1 MNIRKADN
9 MNKKSFFLLL
19 AMLTLNLTACSDS
32 AEEAQ
37 QMTTAAPNNYT
48 AVSTDT
54 TVSGEVTAIAG
65 NYVTLALGTVEE
77 NKDDNSDNNNSDD
90 KSGDNSDM
98 KSDFPDAPNNDGS
111 GTPPEM
117 PDGNMPSGDM
127 PTGDM
132 PTGDMPEMPSGDFS
146 APDGAGFG
154 KGGRKSASITK
165 SGEESSYI
173 IPVGMTIDGLSGR
186 SSDYSGITVGTILTL
201 TVSEDGTVRAASAE

>member
-19 AMLTLNLTACSDS
+19 ALLTLNLTACSDS
-32 AEEAQ
+32 AEETQ
-37 QMTTAAPNNYT
+37 QITPAAPNNYT

-77 NKDDNSDNNNSDD
+77 NKDDSDNSNSDD
-90 KSGDNSDM
+90 KSDGNYDMPSDL
-98 KSDFPDAPNNDGS
+98 PDAPNNDGN

-127 PTGDM
+127 P
-132 PTGDMPEMPSGDFS
+132 EMPSGDMN

-154 KGGRKSASITK
+154 RGGRKSASITK
-165 SGEESSYI
+165 SGEESSYM
-173 IPVGMTIDGLSGR
+173 IPVGMTIAGLSGR

>member
-19 AMLTLNLTACSDS
+19 ALLTLNLTACSDS
-32 AEEAQ
+32 AEETQ
-37 QMTTAAPNNYT
+37 QITTAAPNNYT

-77 NKDDNSDNNNSDD
+77 NKDDSDNSNSDD
-90 KSGDNSDM
+90 KSDGNYDM
-98 KSDFPDAPNNDGS
+98 PSERPDAPNNDGN

-127 PTGDM
+127 P
-132 PTGDMPEMPSGDFS
+132 EMPSGDMN

-154 KGGRKSASITK
+154 RGGRKSASITK

-173 IPVGMTIDGLSGR
+173 IPVGMTIAGLSGR

>member
-1 MNIRKADN
+1 

-19 AMLTLNLTACSDS
+19 ALLTLNLTACSDS
-32 AEEAQ
+32 AEETQ
-37 QMTTAAPNNYT
+37 QITTAAPNNYT

-77 NKDDNSDNNNSDD
+77 NKDDSDNSNPDD
-90 KSGDNSDM
+90 KSDGNYDMLSDL
-98 KSDFPDAPNNDGS
+98 PDAPNNDGN

-127 PTGDM
+127 PEMSSGDM
-132 PTGDMPEMPSGDFS
+132 NAT
-146 APDGAGFG
+146 DGAGFG
-154 KGGRKSASITK
+154 RGGRKSASITK
-165 SGEESSYI
+165 SGEESSYM
-173 IPVGMTIDGLSGR
+173 IPVGMTIAGLSGR

>member
-19 AMLTLNLTACSDS
+19 ALLTLNLTACSDS
-32 AEEAQ
+32 AEETQ
-37 QMTTAAPNNYT
+37 QITTAAPNTYT

-77 NKDDNSDNNNSDD
+77 NKDDSDNSNYDMPSDL
-90 KSGDNSDM
+90 
-98 KSDFPDAPNNDGS
+98 PDAPNNDGN

-127 PTGDM
+127 PS
-132 PTGDMPEMPSGDFS
+132 GDMPEMPSGDMN

-154 KGGRKSASITK
+154 RGGRKSASITK
-165 SGEESSYI
+165 SGEESSYM
-173 IPVGMTIDGLSGR
+173 IPVGMTIAGLSGR

>member
-19 AMLTLNLTACSDS
+19 ALLTLNLTACSDS
-32 AEEAQ
+32 AEETQ
-37 QMTTAAPNNYT
+37 QITTAAPNNYT

-77 NKDDNSDNNNSDD
+77 NKDDSDNRHSDD
-90 KSGDNSDM
+90 KSDGNYDMPSDL
-98 KSDFPDAPNNDGS
+98 PDAPNNDGN

-127 PTGDM
+127 P
-132 PTGDMPEMPSGDFS
+132 EMPSGDMN

-154 KGGRKSASITK
+154 RGGRKSASITK
-165 SGEESSYI
+165 SGEESSYM
-173 IPVGMTIDGLSGR
+173 IPVGMTIAGLSGR

>member
-19 AMLTLNLTACSDS
+19 ALLTLNLTACSDS
-32 AEEAQ
+32 AEETQ
-37 QMTTAAPNNYT
+37 QITTAAPNNYT
-48 AVSTDT
+48 AVSIDT

-77 NKDDNSDNNNSDD
+77 NKDDSDNSHSDD
-90 KSGDNSDM
+90 KSDGNYDMPSDL
-98 KSDFPDAPNNDGS
+98 PDAPNNDGN

-127 PTGDM
+127 P
-132 PTGDMPEMPSGDFS
+132 EMPSDDMN

-154 KGGRKSASITK
+154 RGGRKSASITK
-165 SGEESSYI
+165 SGEESSYM
-173 IPVGMTIDGLSGR
+173 IPVGMTIAGLSGR

>member
-77 NKDDNSDNNNSDD
+77 NKDDNSDNNTSDD

-111 GTPPEM
+111 GTP
-117 PDGNMPSGDM
+117 
-127 PTGDM
+127 
-132 PTGDMPEMPSGDFS
+132 PEMPSGDFS

-165 SGEESSYI
+165 SGEESSYM

>member
-19 AMLTLNLTACSDS
+19 AILTLNLTACSDS

-98 KSDFPDAPNNDGS
+98 KSDFPDTPNNVGS
-111 GTPPEM
+111 GTP
-117 PDGNMPSGDM
+117 
-127 PTGDM
+127 
-132 PTGDMPEMPSGDFS
+132 PEMPSGDFS

>member
-19 AMLTLNLTACSDS
+19 ALLTLNLTACSDS
-32 AEEAQ
+32 AEEPQ
-37 QMTTAAPNNYT
+37 QITTAAPNNYT

-77 NKDDNSDNNNSDD
+77 NKDDSDNSNSDD
-90 KSGDNSDM
+90 KSDGNYDMPSDL
-98 KSDFPDAPNNDGS
+98 PDAPNNDGN

-127 PTGDM
+127 P
-132 PTGDMPEMPSGDFS
+132 EMPSGDMN

-154 KGGRKSASITK
+154 RGGRKSASITK
-165 SGEESSYI
+165 SGEESSYM
-173 IPVGMTIDGLSGR
+173 IPVGMTIAGLSGR

>member
-1 MNIRKADN
+1 

-19 AMLTLNLTACSDS
+19 ALLTLNLTACSDS
-32 AEEAQ
+32 AEENQ
-37 QMTTAAPNNYT
+37 QITTAAPNNYT

-77 NKDDNSDNNNSDD
+77 NKDDSDNSNSDD
-90 KSGDNSDM
+90 KSDGNYDMPSDL
-98 KSDFPDAPNNDGS
+98 PDAPNNDGN

-127 PTGDM
+127 P
-132 PTGDMPEMPSGDFS
+132 EMPSGDMN

-154 KGGRKSASITK
+154 RGGRKSASITK
-165 SGEESSYI
+165 SGEESSYM
-173 IPVGMTIDGLSGR
+173 IPVGMTIAGLSGR

>member
-19 AMLTLNLTACSDS
+19 ALLTLNLTACSDS
-32 AEEAQ
+32 AEETQ
-37 QMTTAAPNNYT
+37 QITTAAPNNYT
-48 AVSTDT
+48 AISTDT

-77 NKDDNSDNNNSDD
+77 NKDDSDNSNSDD
-90 KSGDNSDM
+90 KSDGNYDMPSDL
-98 KSDFPDAPNNDGS
+98 PDAPNNDGN

-127 PTGDM
+127 P
-132 PTGDMPEMPSGDFS
+132 EMPSGDMN

-154 KGGRKSASITK
+154 RGGRKSASITK

-173 IPVGMTIDGLSGR
+173 IPVGMTIAGLSGR

>member
-19 AMLTLNLTACSDS
+19 ALLTLNLTACSDS
-32 AEEAQ
+32 AEETQ
-37 QMTTAAPNNYT
+37 QITTAAPNNYT

-77 NKDDNSDNNNSDD
+77 NKDDSDNSNSDD
-90 KSGDNSDM
+90 KSDGNYDMPSDLH
-98 KSDFPDAPNNDGS
+98 DAPNNDGN

-127 PTGDM
+127 P
-132 PTGDMPEMPSGDFS
+132 EMPSGDMN

-154 KGGRKSASITK
+154 RGGRKNASITK
-165 SGEESSYI
+165 SGEESSYM
-173 IPVGMTIDGLSGR
+173 IPVGMTIAGLSGH
-186 SSDYSGITVGTILTL
+186 SSDYSGITVGTLLTL

>member
-19 AMLTLNLTACSDS
+19 ALLTLNLTACSDS
-32 AEEAQ
+32 AEETQ
-37 QMTTAAPNNYT
+37 QITTAAPNNYT
-48 AVSTDT
+48 AISTDT

-77 NKDDNSDNNNSDD
+77 NKDDSDNSNSDD
-90 KSGDNSDM
+90 KSDGNYDMPSDL
-98 KSDFPDAPNNDGS
+98 PDAPNNDGN

-117 PDGNMPSGDM
+117 PDGNMPSGDI
-127 PTGDM
+127 
-132 PTGDMPEMPSGDFS
+132 PEMPSGDMN

-154 KGGRKSASITK
+154 RGGRKSASITK
-165 SGEESSYI
+165 SGEESSYM
-173 IPVGMTIDGLSGR
+173 IPVGMTIAGLSGR

>member
-19 AMLTLNLTACSDS
+19 ALLTLNLTACSDS
-32 AEEAQ
+32 AEETQ
-37 QMTTAAPNNYT
+37 QITTAAPNNYT

-77 NKDDNSDNNNSDD
+77 NKDDSDNSNSDD
-90 KSGDNSDM
+90 KSDGNYDMPSDL
-98 KSDFPDAPNNDGS
+98 PDAPINDGN
-111 GTPPEM
+111 GTP

-127 PTGDM
+127 P
-132 PTGDMPEMPSGDFS
+132 EMPSGDMN

-154 KGGRKSASITK
+154 RGGRKSASITK
-165 SGEESSYI
+165 SGEESSYM
-173 IPVGMTIDGLSGR
+173 IPVGMTIAGLSGH
-186 SSDYSGITVGTILTL
+186 SSDYSGITVRTILTL

>member
-19 AMLTLNLTACSDS
+19 ALLTLNLTACSDS
-32 AEEAQ
+32 AEETQ
-37 QMTTAAPNNYT
+37 QITTAAPNNYT

-77 NKDDNSDNNNSDD
+77 NKDDSDNSNPDD
-90 KSGDNSDM
+90 KSDGNYDMPSDL
-98 KSDFPDAPNNDGS
+98 PDAPNNDGN

-127 PTGDM
+127 P
-132 PTGDMPEMPSGDFS
+132 EMPSGDMN

-154 KGGRKSASITK
+154 RGGRKSASITK
-165 SGEESSYI
+165 SGEESSYM
-173 IPVGMTIDGLSGR
+173 IPVGMTIAGLSGR

>member
-77 NKDDNSDNNNSDD
+77 NKDDNSDNNTSDD
-90 KSGDNSDM
+90 KSGNNSDM

-111 GTPPEM
+111 STP
-117 PDGNMPSGDM
+117 
-127 PTGDM
+127 
-132 PTGDMPEMPSGDFS
+132 PEMPSGDFS

-165 SGEESSYI
+165 SGEESSYM

-201 TVSEDGTVRAASAE
+201 TVSEDGPVRAASAE

>member
-77 NKDDNSDNNNSDD
+77 NKDDNSDNNTSDD

-98 KSDFPDAPNNDGS
+98 KSDFPDTPNNDGS
-111 GTPPEM
+111 STPPEM
-117 PDGNMPSGDM
+117 PDGNMPS
-127 PTGDM
+127 
-132 PTGDMPEMPSGDFS
+132 GDMPEMPSGDFS

>member
-19 AMLTLNLTACSDS
+19 ALLTLNLTACSDS
-32 AEEAQ
+32 AEETQ
-37 QMTTAAPNNYT
+37 QITTAAPNNYT

-77 NKDDNSDNNNSDD
+77 NKDDSDNSHSDD
-90 KSGDNSDM
+90 KSDGNYDMPSDL
-98 KSDFPDAPNNDGS
+98 PDAPNNDGN

-117 PDGNMPSGDM
+117 PDGNMPSGDI
-127 PTGDM
+127 
-132 PTGDMPEMPSGDFS
+132 PEMPSGDMN

-154 KGGRKSASITK
+154 RGGRKSASITK
-165 SGEESSYI
+165 SGEESSYM
-173 IPVGMTIDGLSGR
+173 IPVGMTIAGLSGR

-201 TVSEDGTVRAASAE
+201 TVSEDGTVRAARAE

>member
-37 QMTTAAPNNYT
+37 QVTTAAPNNYT

-77 NKDDNSDNNNSDD
+77 NKNDNSDNNTSDD
-90 KSGDNSDM
+90 KSDDNSDM

-117 PDGNMPSGDM
+117 P
-127 PTGDM
+127 
-132 PTGDMPEMPSGDFS
+132 SGDFS
-146 APDGAGFG
+146 APDGASFG
-154 KGGRKSASITK
+154 RGGRKSASITK
-165 SGEESSYI
+165 SGEESSYM
-173 IPVGMTIDGLSGR
+173 IPVGMTIAGLSGR

>member
-19 AMLTLNLTACSDS
+19 ALLTLNLTACSDS
-32 AEEAQ
+32 AEETQ
-37 QMTTAAPNNYT
+37 QITTAAPNNYT

-77 NKDDNSDNNNSDD
+77 NKDDSDNSNPDD
-90 KSGDNSDM
+90 KSDGNYDMPSDL
-98 KSDFPDAPNNDGS
+98 PDAPNNDGS

-127 PTGDM
+127 PS
-132 PTGDMPEMPSGDFS
+132 GDMPEMPSGDMN

-154 KGGRKSASITK
+154 RGGRKSASITK
-165 SGEESSYI
+165 SGEESSYM
-173 IPVGMTIDGLSGR
+173 IPVGMTIAGLSGR

>member
-77 NKDDNSDNNNSDD
+77 NKDDNSDNNTSDD

-111 GTPPEM
+111 STP
-117 PDGNMPSGDM
+117 
-127 PTGDM
+127 
-132 PTGDMPEMPSGDFS
+132 PEMPSGDFS

-165 SGEESSYI
+165 SGEESSYM

-186 SSDYSGITVGTILTL
+186 SSEYSGITVGTILTL

>member
-1 MNIRKADN
+1 

-19 AMLTLNLTACSDS
+19 ALLTLNLTACSDS
-32 AEEAQ
+32 AEETQ
-37 QMTTAAPNNYT
+37 QITTAAPNNYT

-77 NKDDNSDNNNSDD
+77 NQNDSDNSHSDD
-90 KSGDNSDM
+90 KSDGNYDMPSDL
-98 KSDFPDAPNNDGS
+98 PDAPNNDGN

-117 PDGNMPSGDM
+117 PGGNMPS
-127 PTGDM
+127 
-132 PTGDMPEMPSGDFS
+132 GDMPEMPSGDMN

-154 KGGRKSASITK
+154 RGGRKSASITK
-165 SGEESSYI
+165 SGEKSSYM
-173 IPVGMTIDGLSGR
+173 IPVGMTIAGLSGR

>member
-19 AMLTLNLTACSDS
+19 ALLTLNLTACSDS
-32 AEEAQ
+32 AEENQ
-37 QMTTAAPNNYT
+37 QITTAAPNNYT

-77 NKDDNSDNNNSDD
+77 NKDDSDNSHSDD
-90 KSGDNSDM
+90 KSDGNYDMPSDL
-98 KSDFPDAPNNDGS
+98 PDAPNNDGN

-127 PTGDM
+127 P
-132 PTGDMPEMPSGDFS
+132 EMPSGDMN

-154 KGGRKSASITK
+154 RGGRKSASITK
-165 SGEESSYI
+165 SGEESSYM
-173 IPVGMTIDGLSGR
+173 IPVGTTIAGLSGR

>member
-19 AMLTLNLTACSDS
+19 ALLTLNLTACSDS
-32 AEEAQ
+32 AEENQ
-37 QMTTAAPNNYT
+37 QITTAAPNNYT

-77 NKDDNSDNNNSDD
+77 NKDDSDNSNPDD
-90 KSGDNSDM
+90 KSDGNYDMPSDL
-98 KSDFPDAPNNDGS
+98 PDAPNNDGN

-127 PTGDM
+127 P
-132 PTGDMPEMPSGDFS
+132 EMPSGDMN

-154 KGGRKSASITK
+154 RGGRKSASITK
-165 SGEESSYI
+165 SGEESSYM
-173 IPVGMTIDGLSGR
+173 IPVGMTIAGLSGR

>member
-19 AMLTLNLTACSDS
+19 ALLTLNLTACSDS
-32 AEEAQ
+32 AEETQ
-37 QMTTAAPNNYT
+37 QITTAAPNNYT

-77 NKDDNSDNNNSDD
+77 NKDDSDNSNSDD
-90 KSGDNSDM
+90 KSDGNYDMPSDL
-98 KSDFPDAPNNDGS
+98 PDAPNNDGN

-127 PTGDM
+127 P
-132 PTGDMPEMPSGDFS
+132 EMPSGDMN

-154 KGGRKSASITK
+154 RGGRKSASITK
-165 SGEESSYI
+165 SGEESSYM
-173 IPVGMTIDGLSGR
+173 IPVGMTIAGLSGR

-201 TVSEDGTVRAASAE
+201 TVSEDGTVRAVSAE

>member
-9 MNKKSFFLLL
+9 MNKKSFVLLL
-19 AMLTLNLTACSDS
+19 ALLTLNLTACSDS
-32 AEEAQ
+32 AEETQ
-37 QMTTAAPNNYT
+37 QITTAAPNNYT

-54 TVSGEVTAIAG
+54 TVSGVVTAIAG

-77 NKDDNSDNNNSDD
+77 NKDDSDNSNYDMPSDL
-90 KSGDNSDM
+90 
-98 KSDFPDAPNNDGS
+98 PDAPNNDGN

-127 PTGDM
+127 PS
-132 PTGDMPEMPSGDFS
+132 GDMPEMPSGDMN

-154 KGGRKSASITK
+154 RGGRKSASITK
-165 SGEESSYI
+165 SGEESSYM
-173 IPVGMTIDGLSGR
+173 IPVGMTIAGLSGR

>member
-19 AMLTLNLTACSDS
+19 ALLTLNLTACSDS
-32 AEEAQ
+32 AEETQ
-37 QMTTAAPNNYT
+37 QITTAAPNNYT
-48 AVSTDT
+48 AVSTAT

-77 NKDDNSDNNNSDD
+77 NQNDSDNSHSDD
-90 KSGDNSDM
+90 KSDGNYDMPSDL
-98 KSDFPDAPNNDGS
+98 PDAPNNDGN

-117 PDGNMPSGDM
+117 PGGNMPS
-127 PTGDM
+127 
-132 PTGDMPEMPSGDFS
+132 GDMPEMPSGDMN

-154 KGGRKSASITK
+154 RGGRKSASITK
-165 SGEESSYI
+165 SGEKSSYM
-173 IPVGMTIDGLSGR
+173 IPVGMTIAGLSGR

-201 TVSEDGTVRAASAE
+201 TVSEDGTVRSASAE

>member
-77 NKDDNSDNNNSDD
+77 NKDDNSDNNTSDD

-117 PDGNMPSGDM
+117 S
-127 PTGDM
+127 
-132 PTGDMPEMPSGDFS
+132 SGDFS

-165 SGEESSYI
+165 SGEESSYM
-173 IPVGMTIDGLSGR
+173 IPVGMTIAGLSGR

>member
-19 AMLTLNLTACSDS
+19 ALLTLNLTACSDS
-32 AEEAQ
+32 AEETQ
-37 QMTTAAPNNYT
+37 QITTAAPNNYT
-48 AVSTDT
+48 TVSTDT

-77 NKDDNSDNNNSDD
+77 NKDDSDNSNSDD
-90 KSGDNSDM
+90 KSDGNYDMPSDL
-98 KSDFPDAPNNDGS
+98 PDAPNNDGN

-127 PTGDM
+127 PSGDM
-132 PTGDMPEMPSGDFS
+132 N

-154 KGGRKSASITK
+154 RGGRKSASITK
-165 SGEESSYI
+165 SGEESSYM
-173 IPVGMTIDGLSGR
+173 IPVGMTIAGLSGR
-186 SSDYSGITVGTILTL
+186 STDYSGITVGTILTL

>member
-19 AMLTLNLTACSDS
+19 ALLTLNLTACSDS
-32 AEEAQ
+32 AEETQ
-37 QMTTAAPNNYT
+37 QITTAAPNNYT
-48 AVSTDT
+48 AISTDT

-77 NKDDNSDNNNSDD
+77 NKDDSDNSNSDD
-90 KSGDNSDM
+90 KSDGNYDMPSDL
-98 KSDFPDAPNNDGS
+98 PDAPNNDGN

-127 PTGDM
+127 P
-132 PTGDMPEMPSGDFS
+132 EMPSGDMN

-154 KGGRKSASITK
+154 RGGRKSASITK
-165 SGEESSYI
+165 SGEESSYM
-173 IPVGMTIDGLSGR
+173 IPVGMTIAGLSGR

>member
-19 AMLTLNLTACSDS
+19 ALLTLNLTACSDS
-32 AEEAQ
+32 AEETQ
-37 QMTTAAPNNYT
+37 QITTAAPNNYT

-77 NKDDNSDNNNSDD
+77 NKDDSDNSNSDD
-90 KSGDNSDM
+90 KSDGNYDIPSDL
-98 KSDFPDAPNNDGS
+98 PDAPNNDGN
-111 GTPPEM
+111 GTLPDM

-127 PTGDM
+127 P
-132 PTGDMPEMPSGDFS
+132 EMPSGDMN

-154 KGGRKSASITK
+154 RGGRKSASITK
-165 SGEESSYI
+165 SGEKSSYM
-173 IPVGMTIDGLSGR
+173 IPVGMTIAGLSGR
-186 SSDYSGITVGTILTL
+186 SSDYSGITIGTILTL

>member
-19 AMLTLNLTACSDS
+19 ALLTLNLTACSDS
-32 AEEAQ
+32 AEETHQ
-37 QMTTAAPNNYT
+37 ITTAAPNNYT

-77 NKDDNSDNNNSDD
+77 NKDVSDNSNSDD
-90 KSGDNSDM
+90 KSDGNYDMPSDL
-98 KSDFPDAPNNDGS
+98 PDAPNNDGN

-127 PTGDM
+127 P
-132 PTGDMPEMPSGDFS
+132 EMPSGDMN

-154 KGGRKSASITK
+154 RGGRKSASITK
-165 SGEESSYI
+165 SGEESSYM
-173 IPVGMTIDGLSGR
+173 IPVGMTIAGLSGR